1 MFILKGFKLLC
12 YLKIIKLILNT
23 FKILFTYLLIF
34 LIYIFPVEVNAI
46 SHDWV
51 GVPRSKYGEQVWD
64 QQSIQ
69 INEDGIRRVLSK
81 FIPKTKSDITKDIL
95 YTMDINCTEKT
106 FRDVAVGAD
115 EFNEFENI
123 NAKWKYPN
131 GDKLLLGVIDQVCS
145 FEM

>member
-1 MFILKGFKLLC
+1 MIYLILKTFIILLA
-12 YLKIIKLILNT
+12 N
-23 FKILFTYLLIF
+23 FLIF
-34 LIYIFPVEVNAI
+34 LSNIFPVEVNAL
-46 SHDWV
+46 SHNWV

-69 INEDGIRRVLSK
+69 INEDGTLRVLSK
-81 FIPKTKSDITKDIL
+81 FIPKTKSDITQDIL
-95 YTMDINCTEKT
+95 YTMDINCNERT

-145 FEM
+145 FEK

>member
-1 MFILKGFKLLC
+1 MLMAGFLLV
-12 YLKIIKLILNT
+12 LHTL
-23 FKILFTYLLIF
+23 KILFAYLLIF
-34 LIYIFPVEVNAI
+34 LINILPLEVSAL
-46 SHDWV
+46 SHNWI
-51 GVPRSKYGEQVWD
+51 GVPPSKYGEQLWD
-64 QQSIQ
+64 QQSIK
-69 INEDGIRRVLSK
+69 INEDGTRRVLSK

-145 FEM
+145 FEK

>member
-1 MFILKGFKLLC
+1 M
-12 YLKIIKLILNT
+12 
-23 FKILFTYLLIF
+23 IF
-34 LIYIFPVEVNAI
+34 LINIVPLEVYAL

-51 GVPRSKYGEQVWD
+51 GAPRSKYGEQVWD
-64 QQSIQ
+64 QNNIQ
-69 INEDGIRRVLSK
+69 INKEGTIRVLSK

-131 GDKLLLGVIDQVCS
+131 GDKLLLGLIDQVCN
-145 FEM
+145 FEQ

>member
-1 MFILKGFKLLC
+1 MK
-12 YLKIIKLILNT
+12 T
-23 FKILFTYLLIF
+23 FKTLFACLLIF
-34 LIYIFPVEVNAI
+34 LINIIPLEVNAL
-46 SHDWV
+46 SHNWI

-69 INEDGIRRVLSK
+69 INEDGTRRVLSK

-95 YTMDINCTEKT
+95 YTMDINCIEKT
-106 FRDVAVGAD
+106 FRDVAVGAN

-131 GDKLLLGVIDQVCS
+131 GDKLLMGVINQVCT
-145 FEM
+145 FEK

>member
-1 MFILKGFKLLC
+1 MS
-12 YLKIIKLILNT
+12 T
-23 FKILFTYLLIF
+23 FKILIAYLLIF
-34 LIYIFPVEVNAI
+34 LINILPLEVNAL
-46 SHDWV
+46 SHNWV

-64 QQSIQ
+64 QKSIQ
-69 INEDGIRRVLSK
+69 INNDGTIRVLSK

-106 FRDVAVGAD
+106 FRDVAVGAS

>member
-1 MFILKGFKLLC
+1 MLS
-12 YLKIIKLILNT
+12 KLILN
-23 FKILFTYLLIF
+23 ILRFLFVFLLIF
-34 LIYIFPVEVNAI
+34 LINIFPIEANAL

-64 QQSIQ
+64 QKSIQ
-69 INEDGIRRVLSK
+69 LNEDGTRRVLSK

-95 YTMDINCTEKT
+95 YTMDINCSEKT

-115 EFNEFENI
+115 EFNEFKNI

-145 FEM
+145 FKY

>member
-1 MFILKGFKLLC
+1 MQIVYQILK
-12 YLKIIKLILNT
+12 T
-23 FKILFTYLLIF
+23 FKILSVYLLIF
-34 LIYIFPVEVNAI
+34 LINIIPVAVNAL
-46 SHDWV
+46 SHNWV

-64 QQSIQ
+64 KQSIL
-69 INEDGIRRVLSK
+69 INEDGTRRVLSK
-81 FIPKTKSDITKDIL
+81 FIPNTKSEITKDIL

-145 FEM
+145 FEK

>member
-1 MFILKGFKLLC
+1 MQIA
-12 YLKIIKLILNT
+12 YLILNT
-23 FKILFTYLLIF
+23 FKILLAYLLIF
-34 LIYIFPVEVNAI
+34 LINIFPIEVNAL
-46 SHDWV
+46 SHNWV

-64 QQSIQ
+64 KQSIQ
-69 INEDGIRRVLSK
+69 INEDGTIRVLSK

-95 YTMDINCTEKT
+95 YTMDINCTAKT

-131 GDKLLLGVIDQVCS
+131 GDKLLLGVINQVCS
-145 FEM
+145 FEK

>member
-1 MFILKGFKLLC
+1 MH
-12 YLKIIKLILNT
+12 T
-23 FKILFTYLLIF
+23 FKILFAWLLIF
-34 LIYIFPVEVNAI
+34 LINIFPLEVNAL
-46 SHDWV
+46 SHNWV

-64 QQSIQ
+64 QKSIQ

-81 FIPKTKSDITKDIL
+81 FIPRTKSDITKDIL
-95 YTMDINCTEKT
+95 YTMDINCNEKT
-106 FRDVAVGAD
+106 FRDVAVGSE

-145 FEM
+145 FEK

>member
-1 MFILKGFKLLC
+1 MRHFKLLC
-12 YLKIIKLILNT
+12 LLKIVYLILKP
-23 FKILFTYLLIF
+23 FKILFAYLLIF
-34 LIYIFPVEVNAI
+34 FINIVPVAVNAL
-46 SHDWV
+46 SHIWV

-64 QQSIQ
+64 QKSIQ

-81 FIPKTKSDITKDIL
+81 FIPKTKSEITKDIL

-106 FRDVAVGAD
+106 FRDVAVGAE

>member
-1 MFILKGFKLLC
+1 M
-12 YLKIIKLILNT
+12 
-23 FKILFTYLLIF
+23 IF
-34 LIYIFPVEVNAI
+34 LINIVPLEVYAL

-64 QQSIQ
+64 QNNIQ
-69 INEDGIRRVLSK
+69 INKDGTIRVLSK

-95 YTMDINCTEKT
+95 YTMDINCAEKT

-131 GDKLLLGVIDQVCS
+131 GDKLLLGLIDQVCS
-145 FEM
+145 FEQ

>member
-1 MFILKGFKLLC
+1 M
-12 YLKIIKLILNT
+12 
-23 FKILFTYLLIF
+23 IF
-34 LIYIFPVEVNAI
+34 LINIVPLEVYAL

-64 QQSIQ
+64 QNNIQ
-69 INEDGIRRVLSK
+69 INKDGTIRVLSK

-131 GDKLLLGVIDQVCS
+131 GDKLLLGLIDQVCS
-145 FEM
+145 FEQ

>member
-1 MFILKGFKLLC
+1 MLKLMNFKNICLFLL
-12 YLKIIKLILNT
+12 LILIN
-23 FKILFTYLLIF
+23 
-34 LIYIFPVEVNAI
+34 IFPLEINAL
-46 SHDWV
+46 SHNWV

-64 QQSIQ
+64 QESIQ
-69 INEDGIRRVLSK
+69 INEDGTRRVLSK

-95 YTMDINCTEKT
+95 YTMDINCNEKT

-123 NAKWKYPN
+123 NPKWKYPN

-145 FEM
+145 FEK

>member
-1 MFILKGFKLLC
+1 MDTLKNLLA
-12 YLKIIKLILNT
+12 
-23 FKILFTYLLIF
+23 YLLIF
-34 LIYIFPVEVNAI
+34 LINIFPVEVNAL
-46 SHDWV
+46 SHNWV

-69 INEDGIRRVLSK
+69 INEDGTIRILSK

-95 YTMDINCTEKT
+95 YTMDINCNEKT

-145 FEM
+145 FEK